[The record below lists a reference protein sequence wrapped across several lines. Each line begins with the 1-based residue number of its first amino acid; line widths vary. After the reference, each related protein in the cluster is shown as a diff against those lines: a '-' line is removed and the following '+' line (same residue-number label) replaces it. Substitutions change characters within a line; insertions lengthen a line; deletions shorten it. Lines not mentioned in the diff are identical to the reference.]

1 MVLVMSFKAEYYYH
15 KGIIFNKLY
24 YTLNE
29 NDYLKEHQGC
39 ITVLLQGK
47 PVRERG
53 VKSRESNAIQGG
65 WSSLSSDILHSWMQ

>member
-1 MVLVMSFKAEYYYH
+1 MSSKPEYYLH

-29 NDYLKEHQGC
+29 NDYRKNKKGC
-39 ITVLLQGK
+39 ITEILQGK
-47 PVRERG
+47 PIREQG

-65 WSSLSSDILHSWMQ
+65 WSSVSSNILHSWLQ